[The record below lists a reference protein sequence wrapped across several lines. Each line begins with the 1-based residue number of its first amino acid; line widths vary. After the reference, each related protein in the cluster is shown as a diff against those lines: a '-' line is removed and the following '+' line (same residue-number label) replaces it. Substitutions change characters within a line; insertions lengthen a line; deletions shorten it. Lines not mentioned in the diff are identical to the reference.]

1 MLSRFSHLLGILIVC
16 SALTACSDSGEP
28 TSEKSRPAVADA
40 PRQPAADMVTAA
52 EDVVADTV
60 AATES
65 KTEAVTDEAVQQAEE
80 VAAKAETMVDEAA
93 QQTEEAMAMAAT
105 ASEETVAEAS
115 AAMEDIVSADKPY
128 QLIDGKISD
137 NVMEGWRTYNGGG
150 CGACHGK
157 GGIGAVGPNLA
168 VSVAEKLT
176 KDQFENIVANGVS
189 GTMMR
194 PHNTN
199 TRVMDNLDNLY
210 AYLVARGDGVLGPG
224 NLIKSPLG
232 KE

>member
-1 MLSRFSHLLGILIVC
+1 MLTRFSHLLCILIVC
-16 SALTACSDSGEP
+16 SALTACGDSGEP
-28 TSEKSRPAVADA
+28 TSEKSKPAVADA
-40 PRQPAADMVTAA
+40 PQQPATDMVTAA
-52 EDVVADTV
+52 EDSVEEAVATAQVKAEDVAD
-60 AATES
+60 
-65 KTEAVTDEAVQQAEE
+65 AVVQQAEE
-80 VAAKAETMVDEAA
+80 VMDKAGIVA
-93 QQTEEAMAMAAT
+93 
-105 ASEETVAEAS
+105 EETVADAS

-128 QLIDGKISD
+128 QLVDGKISD

-168 VSVAEKLT
+168 VSVTEKLT
-176 KDQFENIVANGVS
+176 KEQFDNIVTNGVS

-199 TRVMDNLDNLY
+199 TRVMENLDNLY

>member
-1 MLSRFSHLLGILIVC
+1 MFTRFIPLLSMLFICG
-16 SALTACSDSGEP
+16 ALSGCGDSGEP
-28 TSEKSRPAVADA
+28 ATEQSRPTAAETPQQPAMDAVTTTEDSVEEAVATAQVKAEDVADA
-40 PRQPAADMVTAA
+40 V
-52 EDVVADTV
+52 
-60 AATES
+60 
-65 KTEAVTDEAVQQAEE
+65 VQQAEE
-80 VAAKAETMVDEAA
+80 VMDKAGTVA
-93 QQTEEAMAMAAT
+93 
-105 ASEETVAEAS
+105 EETVADAT

-128 QLIDGKISD
+128 QLVDGKISD

-168 VSVAEKLT
+168 VSVTEKLT
-176 KDQFENIVANGVS
+176 KEQFNNIVTNGVS